1 MVAKP
6 KVLRGVQ
13 GLWKRRGLG
22 AGGRVPSHRVQQLF
36 NDMDLFPSKS
46 QVYEMLQC
54 AKECAHRSSA
64 AYLTFGEFCLF
75 ASELKRCSDGGI
87 PRPLQLSRGSL
98 EKKGDWMEVKGGN
111 SGCNRKWRKR
121 GGGGTLP
128 SSSSSSSSSSSPSQ
142 HKTKDGSLGL
152 SSHGRDST
160 FNPGSGESNIGN
172 DVAGSRKG
180 GQGFT
185 PNNIRP
191 KCEVFLGGSC
201 NPTTW
206 RRDIAIPALNAL
218 GISYYNPQVSQW
230 GPELIEQEFLAKQT
244 ASLLFF
250 VIDSQTRS
258 VASML
263 EVAHISGRQRK
274 LVLVV
279 LPYHGPGQLVCGEP
293 ITQREFEDL
302 SSGQA
307 VMQDL
312 VERQGIPVFDNI
324 PVALDC
330 AAKVLRENI
339 GVQDLGLKDNAQPVK
354 MGHVQL
360 ADKLLKLRETFDGL
374 DSGKTGKLSL
384 TEVCLAFQTLS
395 GRTLHP
401 DELWIVATGVLGR
414 EGEMVDGQTEN
425 NHRYGDG
432 EPKQQKRR
440 QLPVPRQLCGN
451 ITNENGVRVD
461 FEQFCAI
468 VAEFKARGHLD
479 SKSKT
484 MESKGEAVPSGTE
497 EVESQFRESEVTS
510 SDGEYSIEQHH
521 LLGIGGNGQL
531 SAPSGLLMRE
541 DDMSSS
547 SHIDVYLG
555 GSCGG
560 SMWRE
565 EIAIPILK
573 NRGLAW
579 FNPLSIT
586 WGGQR
591 LSPLEACAMDKS
603 RCLLFVITSNTRAV
617 AAMTMAAHYVGL
629 GCDVVLCVQRLP
641 EDCMIGDERLSAQAI
656 KDYNRA
662 RMYLL
667 DLASRE
673 GISVFAEISEA
684 VECAA
689 SRCKNLQR

>member
-1 MVAKP
+1 MVWKP
-6 KVLRGVQ
+6 RATRGVK
-13 GLWKRRGLG
+13 GLWRSRGLG
-22 AGGRVPSHRVQQLF
+22 AAGRVPSHKVQQLF

-54 AKECAHRSSA
+54 AKECAQRSSA
-64 AYLTFGEFCLF
+64 SYLTFGEFCLF
-75 ASELKRCSDGGI
+75 ASELKRCYDGGVS
-87 PRPLQLSRGSL
+87 RPLQMSRLPPEKRAEKMDGKGS
-98 EKKGDWMEVKGGN
+98 GRRW
-111 SGCNRKWRKR
+111 SKR
-121 GGGGTLP
+121 GLV
-128 SSSSSSSSSSSPSQ
+128 SSFSSKP
-142 HKTKDGSLGL
+142 TVPNAGVVV
-152 SSHGRDST
+152 SSHGGSPFDS
-160 FNPGSGESNIGN
+160 
-172 DVAGSRKG
+172 AGSKSTEMG
-180 GQGFT
+180 GSETDGQGIHSE
-185 PNNIRP
+185 PLP
-191 KCEVFLGGSC
+191 VKCEVFLGGSC

-206 RRDIAIPALNAL
+206 RQDIAIPALNAL

-230 GPELIEQEFLAKQT
+230 GPELIEQEHTAKQT

-279 LPYHGPGQLVCGEP
+279 LPYQGPGQLVCGEP
-293 ITQREFEDL
+293 ISQREFEDL

-312 VERQGIPVFDNI
+312 VERQGIPVFDSI

-360 ADKLLKLRETFDGL
+360 GDKLLKLRETFDDL
-374 DSGKTGKLSL
+374 DTGKTGKLSL
-384 TEVCLAFQTLS
+384 MEVCLAFQSLS

-401 DELWIVATGVLGR
+401 DELLIVASGILGR
-414 EGEMVDGQTEN
+414 ESEAADGSIEN
-425 NHRYGDG
+425 NHHCMDG
-432 EPKQQKRR
+432 EPKQPKRR
-440 QLPVPRQLCGN
+440 QQLVPRMLCVN
-451 ITNENGVRVD
+451 LTNESALRVN

-479 SKSKT
+479 CIAQSSDSKANSDREKR
-484 MESKGEAVPSGTE
+484 TE
-497 EVESQFRESEVTS
+497 EMKPSKDTEEHSEGTTLNSTERAVDS
-510 SDGEYSIEQHH
+510 QHH
-521 LLGIGGNGQL
+521 ILELGGNGQTL
-531 SAPSGLLMRE
+531 STTLARNDGELSRQ
-541 DDMSSS
+541 
-547 SHIDVYLG
+547 IDVYLG
-555 GSCGG
+555 GSCGD
-560 SMWRE
+560 SRWRE
-565 EIAIPILK
+565 DIAIPILK
-573 NRGLAW
+573 QRGLAW
-579 FNPLSIT
+579 FDPQSVA
-586 WGGQR
+586 WAGQR
-591 LSPLEACAMDKS
+591 LSPLEAAAMEKCL
-603 RCLLFVITSNTRAV
+603 CLLFVITCNTRAV

-629 GCDVVLCVQRLP
+629 ECEVVLCVQRLP
-641 EDCMIGDERLSAQAI
+641 EDCVIGNDRLSAQAI

-673 GISVFAEISEA
+673 GIPVFAEISEA

-689 SRCKNLQR
+689 SKCQSLQLR